1 MKQHLF
7 AAITE
12 LNGEC
17 EFTTSILVCCDKD
30 ADLNELADTIAS
42 DWRGEAEFCE
52 QEGFTWALTGAPW
65 PCSSCALSPTRR
77 RK

>member
-17 EFTTSILVCCDKD
+17 EYTTSILVCCDKD
-30 ADLNELADTIAS
+30 ADLNEWPTPSPA
-42 DWRGEAEFCE
+42 
-52 QEGFTWALTGAPW
+52 TGAVKP
-65 PCSSCALSPTRR
+65 SSAS
-77 RK
+77 RKGLHGR